1 MKIILAIINNDDAP
15 IVSNQ
20 LTRAGINVTK
30 MASTGGFLMRG
41 NSTFISG
48 VEDDQVDKAI
58 EIIKKYSQ
66 RRGQMSP
73 IQTVDAKNPT
83 VSEFPAEISVGGA
96 TMFVLNVERCE
107 RA

>member
-1 MKIILAIINNDDAP
+1 MKIIFAIINNDDAP
-15 IVSNQ
+15 IVANQ

-48 VEDDQVDKAI
+48 VEDERVDEAI

-66 RRGQMSP
+66 RRSQVPSIDYNYAQDKTG
-73 IQTVDAKNPT
+73 I
-83 VSEFPAEISVGGA
+83 PAQIIVGGA
-96 TMFVLNVERCE
+96 TIFVVDVERYE